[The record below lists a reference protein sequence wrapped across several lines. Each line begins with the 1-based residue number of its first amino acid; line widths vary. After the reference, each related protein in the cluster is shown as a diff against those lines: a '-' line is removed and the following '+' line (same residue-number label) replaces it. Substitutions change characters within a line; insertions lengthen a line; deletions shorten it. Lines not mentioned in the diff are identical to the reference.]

1 MTDNFY
7 INKSTS
13 IYLLLIMDIR
23 NPSNPYFKEF
33 KENIFSIIDN
43 ITERCPGIDINLGFV
58 GYRDIYENF
67 INLDFTQNYSNINY
81 VIKNIKASNNGKFN
95 NDISPLLELTLNKTW
110 KSNSK
115 LAIFVTDP
123 SNKAAGT
130 DYSEYL
136 SNDIEEKISQLTK
149 ESISLL
155 CLINEK
161 IKNGIFTAID
171 RVYDDKKNENT
182 FFEIIDFNNNENSLI
197 KIIYNY
203 TIQIYLEQ
211 RNIEDKNCLISKYEA
226 IKILKEKYGIDNP
239 NPDDNIRFIL
249 GKCNP
254 LILIGGLYSTKLN
267 VEFNCKGLST
277 EEKDTTFK
285 EIRLYGGDNVC
296 KDESVT
302 KEEHPFL
309 LSFNEPAFGLDTGTK
324 SYSAC
329 LGYIATYFRKDNE
342 CPKNNGKNIC
352 LYSKYV
358 KVSYYGGTE
367 STLNNSRCG
376 IEALTNIIQTG
387 SLYDDNIFNEF
398 VGSSQV
404 FGPLV
409 NKLKYRGYNEGF
421 SLGGLPYDYRRYIAT
436 NNYAIE
442 VFKSQ
447 VNRLYKNTGKPVIIV
462 GHSHGTL
469 IALYNL
475 LKNKDDKIFMKKIK
489 KFIAITPPFA
499 GSSLVV
505 QYFFEGTRDFDSN
518 IGPVSISN
526 FNVFGQLLLFKSIP
540 SIF

>member
-13 IYLLLIMDIR
+13 IDLLLIMDIR

-81 VIKNIKASNNGKFN
+81 IIGNIKATNNGKFN
-95 NDISPLLELTLNKTW
+95 KDILPLLELTLNKTW
-110 KSNSK
+110 KSNAK

-123 SNKAAGT
+123 SNKAEGT

-136 SNDIEEKISQLTK
+136 SNDIEEKTSQLTK

-182 FFEIIDFNNNENSLI
+182 FFEIIDFNSNQNSLI
-197 KIIYNY
+197 QIIYNY
-203 TIQIYLEQ
+203 TIQVYLEQ

-254 LILIGGLYSTKLN
+254 LLLIAGLYSTKLN

-285 EIRLYGGDNVC
+285 EIRLYCGDNVC

-309 LSFNEPAFGLDTGTK
+309 FSFNEPAFGLDTGAK

-329 LGYIATYFRKDNE
+329 LGHIANYFRKDNE

-352 LYSKYV
+352 FYSKYV
-358 KVSYYGGTE
+358 KISYYGGTE

-376 IEALTNIIQTG
+376 IEAMTNII
-387 SLYDDNIFNEF
+387 NW
-398 VGSSQV
+398 
-404 FGPLV
+404 
-409 NKLKYRGYNEGF
+409 
-421 SLGGLPYDYRRYIAT
+421 
-436 NNYAIE
+436 
-442 VFKSQ
+442 
-447 VNRLYKNTGKPVIIV
+447 
-462 GHSHGTL
+462 
-469 IALYNL
+469 
-475 LKNKDDKIFMKKIK
+475 
-489 KFIAITPPFA
+489 
-499 GSSLVV
+499 
-505 QYFFEGTRDFDSN
+505 
-518 IGPVSISN
+518 
-526 FNVFGQLLLFKSIP
+526 
-540 SIF
+540 